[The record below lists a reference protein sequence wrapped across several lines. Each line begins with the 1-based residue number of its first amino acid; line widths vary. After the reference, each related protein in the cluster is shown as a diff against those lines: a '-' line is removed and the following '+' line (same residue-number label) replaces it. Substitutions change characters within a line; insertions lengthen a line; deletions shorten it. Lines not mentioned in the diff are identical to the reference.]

1 MMNNIQEQSWRA
13 FKPQGGGLMI
23 VGGLLIVLGVLAL
36 GAPLFT
42 GRVIEIWVGANI
54 LIAGLC
60 QIVAALKTRGWQHG
74 LPGFL
79 VGSIGLIGG
88 SILLVHP
95 MLGLAIFT
103 LILAIY
109 FLVEGLGK
117 IILALQVKPI
127 PGWGWMLFSGAI
139 TLLLGLMIWRQ
150 WPLSGAWAIGT
161 LVGINI
167 IFTGWTLVSL
177 GLAVKRAAP
186 WK

>member
-1 MMNNIQEQSWRA
+1 MMNIIQEQSWRV

-23 VGGLLIVLGVLAL
+23 LGGLLIVVGVLAL
-36 GAPLFT
+36 VAPLFT

-103 LILAIY
+103 LILAISIKSTRQTRCRL
-109 FLVEGLGK
+109 FLLTHNGVR
-117 IILALQVKPI
+117 P
-127 PGWGWMLFSGAI
+127 
-139 TLLLGLMIWRQ
+139 GLMLKAQ
-150 WPLSGAWAIGT
+150 SCHFKALHQ
-161 LVGINI
+161 
-167 IFTGWTLVSL
+167 
-177 GLAVKRAAP
+177 
-186 WK
+186 